1 MRSARILLTPLL
13 FALLSVVSVV
23 WAQPSGELVIALP
36 NDPTGIYIANASD
49 VTAISATRPL
59 YDGLVRYGAD
69 GSIQPGLAES
79 WEISEDGL
87 TYTFN
92 LRQGVRFHNGEV
104 FDAHAVSTIWEYGM
118 TPTNEWLS
126 YYDSVGS
133 ADDIVVIDDHTV
145 AITTQ
150 ERDAFFLSEVAN
162 GWFAI
167 PPAYLAEVGLE
178 ALEAAPVGTGPFML
192 ESWAPGDRIVMR
204 AFPDYW
210 NPGQP
215 KVERLTF
222 RIIPDA
228 TTRMAAIQTGEV
240 DIVTRL
246 NTDDVT
252 LLEYNPEVNIVSYP
266 NDRVYYVAF
275 KNIGNGAGT
284 PLEDKL
290 VRQAMNYAVDRPGIV
305 AALFSG
311 HGQVVSGF
319 TIPSNL
325 GYDPSIE
332 PYPYEP
338 GRARELL
345 AEAGFADGFAIGMGC
360 PVDAYTNINEVC
372 LSVQRDLGAI
382 GIEVDLQ
389 FKTTNAYWS
398 EAHYATTGPMYVD
411 SWSSPNGESFWRL
424 EGSLT
429 PGYYYSTWTDPNIVE
444 YLGQIATAVDRDDR
458 AALYAG
464 LSRYMFDDPPYIYL
478 YVLNLFEATTKRVT
492 GYQPLPNETYYLN
505 EVGVDG

>member
-1 MRSARILLTPLL
+1 MRKVIQLLTLL
-13 FALLSVVSVV
+13 LVTFTVAPVAQ
-23 WAQPSGELVIALP
+23 AQPSGELVIALP
-36 NDPTGIYIANASD
+36 NDPTAIYIANASD

-59 YDGLVRYGAD
+59 YDALVNYGPD
-69 GSIQPGLAES
+69 GVLLPGLAER
-79 WEISEDGL
+79 WEISEDGR
-87 TYTFN
+87 TYTFY
-92 LRQGVRFHNGEV
+92 LREGVKFHNGED
-104 FDAHAVSTIWEYGM
+104 FNAHAVSTIWEYGM

-126 YYDSVGS
+126 YYDSVVS

-150 ERDAFFLSEVAN
+150 EVNAFFLSGVAD

-167 PPAYLAEVGLE
+167 PPGYLAEVGLE
-178 ALEAAPVGTGPFML
+178 AFEAAPIGTGPFML

-210 NPGQP
+210 NPEQP
-215 KVERLTF
+215 KVEQLTF
-222 RIIPDA
+222 RIITDA

-240 DIVTRL
+240 DVVTRL
-246 NTDDVT
+246 NADDVA
-252 LLEYNPEVNIVSYP
+252 LLQTNPDVNLISYP

-275 KNIGNGAGT
+275 KNVGNGAGT
-284 PLEDKL
+284 PLENRL

-311 HGQVVSGF
+311 QGQVISGF
-319 TIPSNL
+319 IIPSNL
-325 GYDPSIE
+325 GHDPAVE
-332 PYPYEP
+332 PYPHDPE
-338 GRARELL
+338 RARELL
-345 AEAGFADGFAIGMGC
+345 AEAGYADGFAIGMGC

-382 GIEVDLQ
+382 GIDVDLE

-411 SWSSPNGESFWRL
+411 SWSSPNGEAYWRL

-429 PGYYYSTWTDPNIVE
+429 PGYYYSTWTDPDIVD
-444 YLGQIATAVDRDDR
+444 YLDRIALAVDRDER
-458 AALYAG
+458 AALYG
-464 LSRYMFDDPPYIYL
+464 ELSRYMHDDPPYIYL

-492 GYQPLPNETYYLN
+492 GYQPLPNETFYLN
-505 EVGVDG
+505 DVGVDG